1 MKDIQSDVRFGHKDM
16 PKPNHDDPMFDA
28 IWNVIKSWDIAVPEY
43 YSGYTG
49 AMGNHVQ
56 LILDAINAHQKPMV

>member
-1 MKDIQSDVRFGHKDM
+1 MKEIMFGHKKM
-16 PKPNHDDPMFDA
+16 QEPNLNDPRFET